1 MCANIGLR
9 ELSARW
15 TALAPRVQRA
25 TVRRAHD
32 KHDDPPPTPPR
43 PEQPNHTVRDPVE
56 AAREGKGARS
66 SSGIAD
72 AARDM
77 LKRDD
82 RAHAQNLQHS

>member
-1 MCANIGLR
+1 MTCNN
-9 ELSARW
+9 EMW
-15 TALAPRVQRA
+15 TRIDQKGQIICHQPLGNRA
-25 TVRRAHD
+25 G
-32 KHDDPPPTPPR
+32 
-43 PEQPNHTVRDPVE
+43 RDPVE
-56 AAREGKGARS
+56 AAREGEGARS